1 MLGAE
6 HPDTL
11 SSVSN
16 LASLL
21 YCKGD
26 YAGAQP
32 LFERALTGLLNS
44 SRAMGCPHPRLRGSL
59 GNYARCL
66 EKTGKTTEE
75 VQTIL
80 RRLLDHYGLH

>member
-1 MLGAE
+1 M
-6 HPDTL
+6 
-11 SSVSN
+11 SVNN
-16 LASLL
+16 LAYLL
-21 YCKGD
+21 QSKGD